1 MTENL
6 FLQDQAVSFHRP
18 YPASLTALHEK
29 QPEQGIFYRQDG
41 TPFLKL
47 WMKNAC
53 DVKIVIGQDTYI
65 LLEVE
70 RNLWEVTLPLEPGF
84 YYAALYV
91 DSVEIASPY
100 LPIGYG
106 HSRPC
111 NYLEIGPVMEAC
123 RLKDVLHGSIRHEYF
138 YSEVTGQTESC
149 LVYAP
154 PGYDR
159 DQLRLPVL
167 YLQHGFGENEGS
179 WVWQGR
185 IGWMMD
191 NFLFEK
197 KVMPMLIV
205 MADGMMS
212 EDGDPEKKI
221 NPSLFTKFLT
231 QDLMPYVEARYRVLT
246 GRENCA
252 VAGLSMGSMQAAMA
266 AFSYPEKFAWIGL
279 FSGFLRN
286 YIGVEEIADSHLMQA
301 FADVEAFNQNTRLL
315 FRAMG
320 REDSFFTWF
329 MQEDQL
335 CEDYG
340 LKQVRRVYD
349 GGHDWNVWRK
359 CAAEFLPMLFRTQ
372 EIR

>member
-1 MTENL
+1 
-6 FLQDQAVSFHRP
+6 
-18 YPASLTALHEK
+18 
-29 QPEQGIFYRQDG
+29 
-41 TPFLKL
+41 
-47 WMKNAC
+47 MKNAC

-191 NFLFEK
+191 NFLSEK

-212 EDGDPEKKI
+212 EDGDPEKKSI
-221 NPSLFTKFLT
+221 
-231 QDLMPYVEARYRVLT
+231 RH
-246 GRENCA
+246 C
-252 VAGLSMGSMQAAMA
+252 
-266 AFSYPEKFAWIGL
+266 
-279 FSGFLRN
+279 LRN
-286 YIGVEEIADSHLMQA
+286 
-301 FADVEAFNQNTRLL
+301 F
-315 FRAMG
+315 
-320 REDSFFTWF
+320 
-329 MQEDQL
+329 
-335 CEDYG
+335 
-340 LKQVRRVYD
+340 
-349 GGHDWNVWRK
+349 
-359 CAAEFLPMLFRTQ
+359 
-372 EIR
+372 

>member
-167 YLQHGFGENEGS
+167 YLQHGFGE
-179 WVWQGR
+179 QG
-185 IGWMMD
+185 
-191 NFLFEK
+191 
-197 KVMPMLIV
+197 V
-205 MADGMMS
+205 
-212 EDGDPEKKI
+212 
-221 NPSLFTKFLT
+221 KF
-231 QDLMPYVEARYRVLT
+231 
-246 GRENCA
+246 G
-252 VAGLSMGSMQAAMA
+252 
-266 AFSYPEKFAWIGL
+266 
-279 FSGFLRN
+279 
-286 YIGVEEIADSHLMQA
+286 
-301 FADVEAFNQNTRLL
+301 
-315 FRAMG
+315 
-320 REDSFFTWF
+320 
-329 MQEDQL
+329 
-335 CEDYG
+335 
-340 LKQVRRVYD
+340 
-349 GGHDWNVWRK
+349 
-359 CAAEFLPMLFRTQ
+359 
-372 EIR
+372 

>member
-191 NFLFEK
+191 NFLSEK

-212 EDGDPEKKI
+212 EDGDPEKKNQSVI
-221 NPSLFTKFLT
+221 VYEISDAGSDAVCRGALPRT
-231 QDLMPYVEARYRVLT
+231 DGT
-246 GRENCA
+246 GKLR
-252 VAGLSMGSMQAAMA
+252 GRR
-266 AFSYPEKFAWIGL
+266 AFDGIDA
-279 FSGFLRN
+279 
-286 YIGVEEIADSHLMQA
+286 
-301 FADVEAFNQNTRLL
+301 
-315 FRAMG
+315 
-320 REDSFFTWF
+320 
-329 MQEDQL
+329 
-335 CEDYG
+335 
-340 LKQVRRVYD
+340 
-349 GGHDWNVWRK
+349 GGHGSV
-359 CAAEFLPMLFRTQ
+359 FLPGKICLDRAFFRLSAQLYRRGGNCGQPFDAGVCGRRGIQSEYETF
-372 EIR
+372 IPRDGA

>member
-1 MTENL
+1 
-6 FLQDQAVSFHRP
+6 
-18 YPASLTALHEK
+18 
-29 QPEQGIFYRQDG
+29 
-41 TPFLKL
+41 
-47 WMKNAC
+47 MK
-53 DVKIVIGQDTYI
+53 
-65 LLEVE
+65 
-70 RNLWEVTLPLEPGF
+70 LPLEPGF

-91 DSVEIASPY
+91 DSVEIVSPY

-106 HSRPC
+106 YSRPC
-111 NYLEIGPVMEAC
+111 NYLEIGPAMEAC

-191 NFLFEK
+191 NFLSEK
-197 KVMPMLIV
+197 KVTPMLIV

-212 EDGDPEKKI
+212 EDGDPEKKNHSVAVHEI
-221 NPSLFTKFLT
+221 SDAGSDAVCRGALPRTDGTGKLRDRRAFDGVDAGGHGSVFLS
-231 QDLMPYVEARYRVLT
+231 
-246 GRENCA
+246 G
-252 VAGLSMGSMQAAMA
+252 
-266 AFSYPEKFAWIGL
+266 KIFAWIGL

-359 CAAEFLPMLFRTQ
+359 CAAEFFADAVSDTGNKVKNGFADVCAPRVAIREGGRTVGSGTVATII
-372 EIR
+372 E